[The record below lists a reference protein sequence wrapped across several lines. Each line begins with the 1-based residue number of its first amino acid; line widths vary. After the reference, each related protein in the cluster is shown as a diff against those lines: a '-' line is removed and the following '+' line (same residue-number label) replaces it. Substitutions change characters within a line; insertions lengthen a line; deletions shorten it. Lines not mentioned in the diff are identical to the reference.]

1 MSSADNAAILK
12 EIGNDL
18 VTSTVSVAVE
28 TIPITVYSMLVIKT
42 GIILLG
48 THRGRLAKKIPIV
61 TLAVVAIMYLIC
73 LTLWIIDLVLIVA
86 EIRITLVKD
95 PEVDLDVKYH
105 RALDF
110 MTHRIA
116 AEDLLYSYL
125 TFLGDGVIVWR
136 VYAFWASDNWKLVM
150 ILPVVLLLTSVASS
164 MMLTYCVTRLGGE
177 IVLGAYHNPAFCR
190 KIQTLSYSTPAATTA
205 VATTLIGIKAWSFLR
220 LSKEDGVVDA
230 RLSKKS
236 KAESIVVL
244 LLESGLAYF
253 LFFLAQA
260 IQIAPSVKNSI
271 NAQANLRFA
280 TRVFSYQTSLIVGMY
295 PTIII
300 CLVHAQRSTMDT
312 TVYSTNPSDSK
323 VFGRR
328 VPISPSSFR
337 AAPVGSSTSARG
349 DLESQEE
356 VDLHEFHGEE
366 NQGVILIQKQ

>member
-1 MSSADNAAILK
+1 MELSR
-12 EIGNDL
+12 
-18 VTSTVSVAVE
+18 
-28 TIPITVYSMLVIKT
+28 
-42 GIILLG
+42 
-48 THRGRLAKKIPIV
+48 RGRLAKKVPIV

-95 PEVDLDVKYH
+95 PEVDLDVKYN

-125 TFLGDGVIVWR
+125 EHYTKTFLGDGVIVWR
-136 VYAFWASDNWKLVM
+136 VYAFWASGNWKNAHRR
-150 ILPVVLLLTSVASS
+150 VVFIIVSS

-205 VATTLIGIKAWSFLR
+205 VATILIGFKAWSFLR

-230 RLSKKS
+230 RLSRKS

-312 TVYSTNPSDSK
+312 TVYSTNSSDSK

-328 VPISPSSFR
+328 VPISLDSFR
-337 AAPVGSSTSARG
+337 AAPVGS
-349 DLESQEE
+349 
-356 VDLHEFHGEE
+356 
-366 NQGVILIQKQ
+366 